1 MCVSLLT
8 RRRDVAS
15 NVGRP
20 STGSTR
26 KGVKWEFFGVFQLCD
41 GAGKVSTPAIPG
53 LDPSLDVFE
62 SEDRPGGSRD
72 VGRTLDGWG

>member
-1 MCVSLLT
+1 M
-8 RRRDVAS
+8 
-15 NVGRP
+15 
-20 STGSTR
+20 
-26 KGVKWEFFGVFQLCD
+26 FQLCD